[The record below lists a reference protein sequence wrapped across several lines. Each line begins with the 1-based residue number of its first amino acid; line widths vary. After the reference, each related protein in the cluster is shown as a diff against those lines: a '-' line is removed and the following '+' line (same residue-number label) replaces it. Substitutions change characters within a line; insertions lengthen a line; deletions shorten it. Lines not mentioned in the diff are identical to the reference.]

1 MGLLE
6 RVRRWWDSRRQPIKT
21 GPTIV
26 DLLPKLASI
35 EDESKPAKPW
45 LVTPCRL
52 EGCERDVTFFVD
64 MNLNDL
70 EPFKATVIVETCPQC
85 HTRWAAVIPPVYITE
100 ADSLVL
106 KSEDLVSG
114 ESI

>member
-6 RVRRWWDSRRQPIKT
+6 RIRQWWAGGRQIAEPEPAIT
-21 GPTIV
+21 
-26 DLLPKLASI
+26 DLLPELAPI
-35 EDESKPAKPW
+35 EAEPKPARPW

-52 EGCERDVTFFVD
+52 EGCERDVVFYVD